1 MVTPHD
7 IATKEFKKVAVGYSP
22 EEVDI
27 FLDEIYEDDE
37 RMYQAEIYAR
47 QNPEPIQQP
56 QEEEIT
62 FKNMEKTLERT
73 LALAEAAALET
84 KEAAKAEAAQIV
96 AKAKL
101 ERDEMMADVR
111 NQLYEAQQ
119 EIASLQNRYELMRAR
134 VKLLLYAE
142 IELLD
147 KGEVLSEKE
156 AAIEP

>member
-27 FLDEIYEDDE
+27 FLDEIYEDYE
-37 RMYQAEIYAR
+37 RMYEAEQYAR
-47 QNPEPIQQP
+47 KNPEPIQQP
-56 QEEEIT
+56 EEDII

-73 LALAEAAALET
+73 LALAENAAMET
-84 KEAAKAEAAQIV
+84 REAAKAEAAQTV

-101 ERDEMMADVR
+101 ERDEMLAEAR
-111 NQLYEAQQ
+111 NQLYEIQQ

-147 KGEVLSEKE
+147 KNEIMSEKE
-156 AAIEP
+156 VEIE

>member
-27 FLDEIYEDDE
+27 FLDEIYEDYE
-37 RMYQAEIYAR
+37 RMYEAEQYAR
-47 QNPEPIQQP
+47 KNPEPIQQP
-56 QEEEIT
+56 EEDII

-73 LALAEAAALET
+73 LALAENAAMET
-84 KEAAKAEAAQIV
+84 REAAKAEAAQTV

-101 ERDEMMADVR
+101 ERDEMLAEAR
-111 NQLYEAQQ
+111 NQLYEIQQ

-147 KGEVLSEKE
+147 KNEIMSEKE
-156 AAIEP
+156 VEME

>member
-27 FLDEIYEDDE
+27 FLDEIYEDYE
-37 RMYQAEIYAR
+37 RMYEAEQYAR
-47 QNPEPIQQP
+47 KNPEPIQQP
-56 QEEEIT
+56 EEDIT

-73 LALAEAAALET
+73 LALAENAAMET
-84 KEAAKAEAAQIV
+84 REAAKAEAAQIV

-101 ERDEMMADVR
+101 ERDEMLAKAR
-111 NQLYEAQQ
+111 NQLYEIQQ

-147 KGEVLSEKE
+147 KNEILSEKDVE
-156 AAIEP
+156 MD

>member
-27 FLDEIYEDDE
+27 FLDEIYEDYE
-37 RMYQAEIYAR
+37 RMYQAEQYAR
-47 QNPEPIQQP
+47 ENPEPIPQP
-56 QEEEIT
+56 QEEIT

-73 LALAEAAALET
+73 LALAEAAAIET
-84 KEAAKAEAAQIV
+84 KEAAKAEATQII

-101 ERDEMMADVR
+101 ERNEMLAEVR

-147 KGEVLSEKE
+147 KGEILSEKE
-156 AAIEP
+156 TAIES